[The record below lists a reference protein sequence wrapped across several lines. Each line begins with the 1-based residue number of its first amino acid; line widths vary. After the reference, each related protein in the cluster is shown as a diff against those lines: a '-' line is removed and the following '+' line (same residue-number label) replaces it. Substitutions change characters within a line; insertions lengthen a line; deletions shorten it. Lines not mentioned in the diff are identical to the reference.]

1 MTGLYSPINKLME
14 QVTRPKG
21 TGAEYMT
28 ELAKK
33 PGYKPAEAEDRDLQM
48 LMALPQMQRAEF
60 MEKLKA
66 QANKFPLK
74 MRELTGRQTHHES
87 YTLPGGENYREILL
101 HTPMTEGEGFPG
113 VEHHFG
119 GARNVLASIRVK
131 DRMTPEGKKILHLEE
146 IQSDW
151 HQQGRERGYGD
162 ANLQKQMAEIK
173 AQRRRLDADYWKQ
186 AAELKDDP
194 QAYLR
199 LAPTKEKMAE
209 LTKQLERLEEDKEHV
224 VPYGP
229 HAKDWHEL
237 ALKAMIQHA
246 AENGYD
252 QIAVT
257 PGAEQARRYSLS
269 KQVGAVSYNPE
280 TQHFQAFKPN
290 RETIT
295 DEKDATPERVKALI
309 GKEAAEK
316 LLQTSPFMGHHY
328 LEGEGLDIGGEGM
341 KGFYDKMVPTF
352 LNKFGKKHGVQV
364 QPGTVPIVSTP
375 AQHHGMTEDQ
385 FQAQPPDEQQ
395 HMVRQHAY
403 AYQGAKTEAPV
414 HTFDITPQM
423 RDDVVKN
430 GIPRY
435 AEGGAVKEDVPRET
449 TKAYKLFRVHPKHPG
464 KLFPLF
470 VDSNTPVEMNK
481 WIAAKEGEMAN
492 GKVKSKIGP
501 LAYRPGWH
509 AGDLPIATHI
519 GEKSDPSL
527 TAPDVRPENHAW
539 AEVEMPNDVDWQSE
553 ATKRGTNAQGKLIP
567 VKAHITDQLP
577 AGGHYRYKTNP
588 NMTGN
593 WLIGGSMKVNRV
605 LSDKE
610 VAKINKAAGMADLPR
625 AQPFNAKKF
634 GFAKGGSVG
643 PEEFMAEEHVNYKAA
658 GGDVSRGT
666 NLAKF
671 LKGNHPD
678 VPKVVK
684 HATTA
689 DFSIF
694 DIDKSSPS
702 NRLGPGFYTA
712 NDTGTGTSYS
722 SGEGGNIMPLHISLK
737 NPIVGSELTPEQ
749 IQNFYS
755 QIKTKKFSNG
765 FDATEAHKDIME
777 RALEN
782 PTRAFSTLLSNA
794 HYFDKND
801 WVNGMK
807 ATGHDGI
814 IGNRNGKPEYVV
826 FDNKQLKSAIG
837 NRGTYDT
844 NEPDINKAAGGVVK
858 EKVTISPNMDV
869 MQYELLTKKV
879 K

>member
-1 MTGLYSPINKLME
+1 ME

-131 DRMTPEGKKILHLEE
+131 DRMTPEGKKVLHLEE

-257 PGAEQARRYSLS
+257 PGKEQAKRYGLS
-269 KQVGAVSYNPE
+269 KHVGRIMHMTHLDRPDKGIL
-280 TQHFQAFKPN
+280 FAFDPKGN
-290 RETIT
+290 QIT
-295 DEKDATPERVKALI
+295 ENHNVFHEDLPRYI
-309 GKEAAEK
+309 GKEGTQK
-316 LLQTSPFMGHHY
+316 LLAQTPDETGLRELKDQD
-328 LEGEGLDIGGEGM
+328 LEFGGEGM

-364 QPGTVPIVSTP
+364 QPGAINTDDPNGHSQTAMLRASGVPEHQWGRIPYEEKERMMAEYS
-375 AQHHGMTEDQ
+375 AK
-385 FQAQPPDEQQ
+385 QPPS
-395 HMVRQHAY
+395 M
-403 AYQGAKTEAPV
+403 TPV
-414 HTFDITPQM
+414 HTFDITPAM
-423 RDDVVKN
+423 REDVVKN

-435 AEGGAVKEDVPRET
+435 AEGGAVKEDVPRKT

-634 GFAKGGSVG
+634 GFAKGGAVA
-643 PEEFMAEEHVNYKAA
+643 PEEFMAEEHVNYKVLPTAEREA
-658 GGDVSRGT
+658 

-671 LKGNHPD
+671 LEPSKIKQRMYHGTRHAFSQFDTTKGQGGGL
-678 VPKVVK
+678 
-684 HATTA
+684 A
-689 DFSIF
+689 
-694 DIDKSSPS
+694 
-702 NRLGPGFYTA
+702 LGPG
-712 NDTGTGTSYS
+712 SYFTPDPERAS
-722 SGEGGNIMPLHISLK
+722 HGYAGENSGAQVMPTHLQLK
-737 NPIVGSELTPEQ
+737 NPFEMG
-749 IQNFYS
+749 FY
-755 QIKTKKFSNG
+755 QAPHYGRANDRENAEIRKK
-765 FDATEAHKDIME
+765 
-777 RALEN
+777 
-782 PTRAFSTLLSNA
+782 
-794 HYFDKND
+794 
-801 WVNGMK
+801 
-807 ATGHDGI
+807 GHDGI
-814 IGNRNGKPEYVV
+814 IVRHPDGSIFEAVAFHPT
-826 FDNKQLKSAIG
+826 QIKSAIG

-844 NEPDINKAAGGVVK
+844 TKADITKAAGGVVK